1 MFYVVEGRIKVEE
14 WKLQGGG
21 CQDKL
26 RKSYLIVELVVVGG
40 VEFIVIEGG
49 SRGWVSVIE
58 VVVEGVFDYIFV
70 VVRLFFF

>member
-1 MFYVVEGRIKVEE
+1 M
-14 WKLQGGG
+14 
-21 CQDKL
+21 